1 MRIGVYANMELPG
14 SLKIARSCSRLLR
27 RGDCFEER
35 TARELGK
42 KGVPLGEMEA
52 DVLIVIGGDGTMLKT
67 FMETGLP
74 LLGINSGNVGFLT
87 ESRKDSLQD
96 VFRRLRTGRFR
107 IEEKLKIAT
116 TVEGRRVQDAV
127 NEAVVHSSS
136 IGKVRHFDISISRNR
151 VGLVRSDGIIVST
164 PTGSTSYSLSAGGPI
179 VDPTASVIVV
189 SPLAP
194 YGISSR
200 PIVCGPDS
208 QVRVK
213 VVGERACMLV
223 IDGQVEI
230 GLTGSEKL
238 EFSSSETRARFVR
251 FDFDFYRRI
260 HSKLT
265 G

>member
-1 MRIGVYANMELPG
+1 MRIGLYANMELPG
-14 SLKIARSCSRLLR
+14 SLGIAKSCLRLLS
-27 RGDCFEER
+27 RGDVIEEE
-35 TARELGK
+35 TAKRLGR
-42 KGVPLGEMEA
+42 KGVGLSQMDA
-52 DVLIVIGGDGTMLKT
+52 HVLIVIGGDGTMLKT
-67 FMETGLP
+67 FMSTDMP

-87 ESRKDSLQD
+87 ESRKDTLPD
-96 VFRRLRTGRFR
+96 VFDRLRSGKYR
-107 IEEKLKIAT
+107 IEEKLKVSTRID
-116 TVEGRRVQDAV
+116 GRAVQDAV

-136 IGKVRHFDISISRNR
+136 IGKVRHFEISIGRNR

-179 VDPTASVIVV
+179 VDPSASVIVI

-200 PIVCGPDS
+200 PIVCGADS
-208 QVRVK
+208 DIRLK
-213 VVGERACMLV
+213 IEGERTCMLV

-230 GLTGSEKL
+230 GLTGNEKL
-238 EFSSSETRARFVR
+238 EFTSSSSRARFVR
-251 FDFDFYRRI
+251 FDYDFYRRI

>member
-1 MRIGVYANMELPG
+1 MRIGLYANMELPG
-14 SLKIARSCSRLLR
+14 SLRIARSCVKLLR
-27 RGDCFEER
+27 RGDVMEEE
-35 TARELGK
+35 TAKRFGR
-42 KGVPLGEMEA
+42 KGVSLSEMDA

-67 FMETGLP
+67 FMSTSMP

-87 ESRKDSLQD
+87 ESRKDTLPD
-96 VFRRLRTGRFR
+96 VFSRLRNGKFR
-107 IEEKLKIAT
+107 IEEKLKVSTKID
-116 TVEGRRVQDAV
+116 GRAVQDAV

-136 IGKVRHFDISISRNR
+136 IGKVRHFEISIGRNR

-179 VDPTASVIVV
+179 VDPSASVILI

-200 PIVCGPDS
+200 PIVCGAS
-208 QVRVK
+208 SEIRLRIE
-213 VVGERACMLV
+213 GERQCMLV

-230 GLTGSEKL
+230 GLAGNERL
-238 EFSSSETRARFVR
+238 EFSSSSSRARFVR
-251 FDFDFYRRI
+251 FDFDFYRRV